1 MKTFDNDWSQIHE
14 QRAWGRYPS
23 EEVVRFVCRNYKEK
37 RHETRLLDL
46 GCGAGANTWFLAR
59 EGFNTLAFDGA
70 FAAVAKTRDLCTE
83 SSVKA
88 SVFQADAGILP
99 IKSNSIDGVIDS
111 ATITSNSRN
120 GVKTILNEVY
130 RVLKPGGKIFS
141 TSLFTR
147 ATTGYGTGQQV
158 DKHSFRNM
166 TEGPLSNIGTV
177 HFFVKS
183 EIEFLWHSSGFTNLC
198 IDKSMRTHGNSS
210 IRISYYVVSAT
221 KPESKT
227 NE

>member
-1 MKTFDNDWSQIHE
+1 MKTFDSDWSHIHE
-14 QRAWGRYPS
+14 QRAWGKYPA
-23 EEVVRFVCRNYKEK
+23 EEVIRFVCRNYKIN

-70 FAAVAKTRDLCTE
+70 FAAVSKARDLCNQSGVE
-83 SSVKA
+83 A
-88 SVFQADAGILP
+88 GIFQADAGILP

-120 GVKTILNEVY
+120 GVKAILNEVY

-147 ATTGYGTGQQV
+147 AMTGYGTGQQV
-158 DKHSFRNM
+158 DQHSFRNM
-166 TEGPLSNIGTV
+166 TEGPLTNIGTV
-177 HFFVKS
+177 HFFTKS
-183 EIEFLWHSSGFTNLC
+183 EIQSLWHSAGFKNLC
-198 IDKSMRTHGNSS
+198 IDRSLRTDCNSS
-210 IRISYYVVSAT
+210 IKISYYLVSAT
-221 KPESKT
+221 KPGKK
-227 NE
+227 N